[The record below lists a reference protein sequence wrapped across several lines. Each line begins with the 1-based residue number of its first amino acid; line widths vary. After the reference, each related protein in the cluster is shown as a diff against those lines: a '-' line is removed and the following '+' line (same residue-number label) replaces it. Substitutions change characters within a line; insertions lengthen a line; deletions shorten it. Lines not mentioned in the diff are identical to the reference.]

1 MSESTKKP
9 TFRDKSMPSSL
20 SDLPRFRITPKTTS
34 SRVDS
39 ERPDIAFG
47 VRSLRDLYNEF
58 SRGFTDPERPK
69 PTPRGPS
76 KSRR

>member
-1 MSESTKKP
+1 MSSMKKSP
-9 TFRDKSMPSSL
+9 FHEKAMPSSL
-20 SDLPRFRITPKTTS
+20 KDLPRFGITPKSTS
-34 SRVDS
+34 SREDS

-47 VRSLRDLYNEF
+47 IRSLRDLDKEF
-58 SRGFTDPERPK
+58 ARGFTDPERSK

>member
-1 MSESTKKP
+1 MKKSP
-9 TFRDKSMPSSL
+9 FHEKAMPSSL
-20 SDLPRFRITPKTTS
+20 KDLPRFGITPKSTS
-34 SRVDS
+34 SREDS

-47 VRSLRDLYNEF
+47 IRSLRDLDKEF
-58 SRGFTDPERPK
+58 ARGFTDPERSK